1 MPHYSEMN
9 LWYYETFILGRIILK
24 KYKLYDDF
32 IWIKLK
38 LIEYQVMLLLI
49 NKLYRTIYICEVI
62 CSKIQSNLIR
72 IDTYKKYSVIVNL
85 TKIILKLP
93 FIIILVIPTINSIS
107 SNIEIV
113 ESILNIII
121 FILYVYYIKEVL
133 KKERQFS
140 HKNKDNIKYVYKIFG
155 GFYIICV
162 SISFSKN
169 YIISNCLNYMI
180 SNYYMS
186 CILVVIKKI
195 LHVEFDGY
203 SVLKISWGIL
213 NSLKE
218 AVLAAIIFDT
228 AYQMYNF
235 NLVDSFKRYLDILAS
250 KYRLYILP
258 EDSEKETPRIWYIL
272 GDCCS
277 DIIEEA
283 GKYHLKSDNNL
294 IIKYS
299 NEQAEEIIEKR
310 KELFKYDRDI
320 SFYCDDSEYYFSF
333 MLLDFSKVLTINFS
347 MKDIM
352 EIIGDRLIKLPIG
365 IEVNDNEGVLKKRKY
380 LIMKLRNRLI
390 LDSNICRIMLVGK
403 IIN

>member
-1 MPHYSEMN
+1 M
-9 LWYYETFILGRIILK
+9 K
-24 KYKLYDDF
+24 KCKSYDEL
-32 IWIKLK
+32 IWIKFK
-38 LIEYQVMLLLI
+38 LIQYHVMLLLL
-49 NKLYRTIYICEVI
+49 NKLYRIINICEGI
-62 CSKIQSNLIR
+62 CIKIQNNLIR
-72 IDTYKKYSVIVNL
+72 IDTYKKYSVVVNL
-85 TKIILKLP
+85 AKIILKLP
-93 FIIILVIPTINSIS
+93 LIIIFVIPTINSIS

-113 ESILNIII
+113 QIVLNIII

-162 SISFSKN
+162 SLSFSKN
-169 YIISNCLNYMI
+169 YIVSNCLNYMI

-186 CILVVIKKI
+186 GILVLMKKN
-195 LHVEFDGY
+195 LHVGIDGY
-203 SVLKISWGIL
+203 SLLKILWGIL

-235 NLVDSFKRYLDILAS
+235 NLVDSLKSYIDILAS

-258 EDSEKETPRIWYIL
+258 EDSENVTPRIWYIL

-277 DIIEEA
+277 DIIEEL
-283 GKYHLKSDNNL
+283 GKYHVKSDNNF

-299 NEQAEEIIEKR
+299 DEQAEEIINKR
-310 KELFKYDRDI
+310 KELVVYDRDI

-333 MLLDFSKVLTINFS
+333 MLLDFSNVLTINFS

-352 EIIGDRLIKLPIG
+352 EIIGDRLVELPVG
-365 IEVNDNEGVLKKRKY
+365 LELKENKAFFKKRKY
-380 LIMKLRNRLI
+380 LIMKLQKRLI
-390 LDSNICRIMLVGK
+390 LDSNICRIIIVGK
-403 IIN
+403 VGN